1 MIPKETGNSKGLVE
15 SLLGNDKRDKSK
27 RRLLNSNSVSPV
39 LRFRNKQELGYGTRS
54 LNFR

>member
-1 MIPKETGNSKGLVE
+1 MIPKETGNSKGLFE